1 MVIQNLGQ
9 KLDYT
14 GSVDCLRRRLEL
26 GLFNYSRPRLEERP
40 EMFEIMGTNS
50 GKQAT
55 SLVKETRFQFDIGET
70 RDGRGSR

>member
-40 EMFEIMGTNS
+40 EMFEIMGANS
-50 GKQAT
+50 GK
-55 SLVKETRFQFDIGET
+55 
-70 RDGRGSR
+70 